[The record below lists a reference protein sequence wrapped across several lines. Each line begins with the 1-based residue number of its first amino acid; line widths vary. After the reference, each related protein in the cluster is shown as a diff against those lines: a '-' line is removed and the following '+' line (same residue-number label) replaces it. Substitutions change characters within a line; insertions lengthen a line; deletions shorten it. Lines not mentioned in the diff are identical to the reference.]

1 MPPRPPSRGSAP
13 RRLLGPF
20 GSAPRRLLGPLGSAP
35 RPVSV
40 VVPCPRVPRRGSV
53 PPERRVVVPC
63 LLFLFCTSKRA
74 AGPEFAACRGDRA
87 ISSCTTGFR
96 SCITGCEARPRSV
109 GTTGK
114 RWNHGEALEPRGRAA
129 TTQARHNSSPTDASP
144 PRREAD
150 KKGTGLPSESGSLL
164 RGLWRARRLRF
175 PGFRGRGR

>member
-20 GSAPRRLLGPLGSAP
+20 GSAPRRLLGPFGSAP

-63 LLFLFCTSKRA
+63 ALFLFCTSKRA

-96 SCITGCEARPRSV
+96 SCITGCEARPVSV
-109 GTTGK
+109 S
-114 RWNHGEALEPRGRAA
+114 A
-129 TTQARHNSSPTDASP
+129 SSPRASAP
-144 PRREAD
+144 PCPRSPGAA
-150 KKGTGLPSESGSLL
+150 SWL
-164 RGLWRARRLRF
+164 RASCSCSARVNARRGPNSRRVA
-175 PGFRGRGR
+175 GIARSHRAQQDSDRA